1 MALSITAST
10 PLERA
15 RTVSFQSSEAE
26 PPADSN
32 EERCRAGL
40 AVDDIWVL
48 RTSRIVSVDAIFVK
62 LREDARLVDV
72 VDFPTPLVP
81 LIINSL
87 GTNQSPSAELI

>member
-1 MALSITAST
+1 MALSITAKT
-10 PLERA
+10 PPERA
-15 RTVSFQSSEAE
+15 FTASFQSSEAE

-48 RTSRIVSVDAIFVK
+48 RTSRIVSVDAIFANP
-62 LREDARLVDV
+62 REDARLVDI
-72 VDFPTPLVP
+72 VDLPTPLVP

-87 GTNQSPSAELI
+87 GISQSPSAELI